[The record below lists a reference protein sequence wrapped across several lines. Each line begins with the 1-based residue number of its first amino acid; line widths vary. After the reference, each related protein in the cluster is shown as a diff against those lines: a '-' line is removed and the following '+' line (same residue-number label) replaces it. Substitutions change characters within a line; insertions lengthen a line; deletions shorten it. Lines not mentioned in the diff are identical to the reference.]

1 MQQPSRL
8 PEALGAYAQRQVARF
23 HMPGHKGRGMAGF
36 VCPELASWDITE
48 LSFSDNLHNPT
59 GTIAEAQARY
69 AVQYGAAHT
78 FFLVNGATAGLLA
91 LMLALPQGARV
102 LLGRDCHRSA
112 ISGIALAGHD
122 CRFLQPEYQ
131 GAQGIWGCVTAQEL
145 NKALLEAPADA
156 VLITSPNY
164 YGLCADIPAL
174 ARVAHAHGALLFV
187 DAAHGAHFPFSPAL
201 PPSPAGYADAW
212 VNSAHKTMNALGQAA
227 LLHIAASMP
236 RQAVQQ
242 ALSLVQTS
250 SPSYLM
256 LASLDWALYTASHAR
271 CWTQQVNACRTL
283 MAGIEKVLGL
293 STVSQAVVSMAGI
306 AAVDPTRVA
315 IDVSRR
321 GITGFAAQQALEQ
334 HDIYVECSDMRRVV
348 CICTP
353 ADDPMWYEMLLD
365 GLCALPYGT
374 ALPPEMPEAYP
385 ALERAILVREAV
397 LGKKESIPFADCAGR
412 IAGDSVGIYP
422 PGIPLWTPGER
433 ITEEAVAFL
442 SGQRALGAELFGLR
456 EEMVIV
462 VRR

>member
-48 LSFSDNLHNPT
+48 LSFSDNLHNPK
-59 GTIAEAQARY
+59 GTIAEAQERY
-69 AVQYGAAHT
+69 AMQYGAAHT

-91 LMLALPQGARV
+91 LMLTLPQGARV

-112 ISGIALAGHD
+112 ISGIALAGHT
-122 CRFLQPEYQ
+122 CRFLQPEYEST
-131 GAQGIWGCVTAQEL
+131 QGIWGCVTAQAL
-145 NKALLEAPADA
+145 DAVLLEEPADA
-156 VLITSPNY
+156 VLVTSPNY
-164 YGLCADIPAL
+164 YGLCADIEAL
-174 ARVAHAHGALLFV
+174 SRIAHAHGALLFV
-187 DAAHGAHFPFSPAL
+187 DAAHGAHFPFSTAL

-236 RQAVQQ
+236 QQTVQQ

-256 LASLDWALYTASHAR
+256 LASLDWALYTASQAR

-293 STVSQAVVSMAGI
+293 STVSQAVVGTAGI
-306 AAVDPTRVA
+306 AAVDPTRVT
-315 IDVSRR
+315 IDVSGR
-321 GITGFAAQQALEQ
+321 GITGFAAQQSLERR
-334 HDIYVECSDMRRVV
+334 DIYVECSDMRRVV

-353 ADDPMWYEMLLD
+353 ADDPMWYEMLLN
-365 GLCALPYGT
+365 GLCALPYGI

-385 ALERAILVREAV
+385 ALERAIPVREAV

-433 ITEEAVAFL
+433 ITKEAVAFL
-442 SGQRALGAELFGLR
+442 SGQRALGADLFGLR
-456 EEMVIV
+456 EEKVIV
-462 VRR
+462 VR